1 MMFVDYDLYIIINWT
16 IPLIGFL
23 ITLASQV
30 YININYKIY
39 KGHVNAKNKTGYD
52 TARAILDANNL
63 NDIDVIE
70 TKGTLTD
77 HYDPNRKVI
86 RLSSRVFHDASVAS
100 VAVAAHECGHAIQ
113 DKEGYNF
120 LRIRSFLVPFVN
132 FSTRLGYIVVF
143 IGLLFSSYNVAMIG
157 IALLMAMLL
166 FQLVTLPVE
175 FNASNRAKKEIEKL
189 DMLNSDE
196 KNGMSRMLTSAALTY
211 VASLTT
217 TLLQIF
223 RLFLIVANNRDKN

>member
-1 MMFVDYDLYIIINWT
+1 MDYDLYIIINWT

-166 FQLVTLPVE
+166 FQLITLPVE

>member
-1 MMFVDYDLYIIINWT
+1 MFVDYDLYIIINWT

-52 TARAILDANNL
+52 AARAILDANNL

-86 RLSSRVFHDASVAS
+86 RLSTRVFHDASVAS

-113 DKEGYNF
+113 DKEGYFF
-120 LRIRSFLVPFVN
+120 LKLRNSIVPLVN
-132 FSTRLGYIVVF
+132 FASYAGYFAI
-143 IGLLFSSYNVAMIG
+143 LIG
-157 IALLMAMLL
+157 IIASSLKIIWIGIIAEIVILV
-166 FQLVTLPVE
+166 FQLITLPVE
-175 FNASNRAKKEIEKL
+175 FAASKRALKQLEKQKILEKIEISTSKK
-189 DMLNSDE
+189 
-196 KNGMSRMLTSAALTY
+196 MLTAAALTY
-211 VASLTT
+211 VASVTATILEILR
-217 TLLQIF
+217 LLIAVGG
-223 RLFLIVANNRDKN
+223 RND